1 VAGAL
6 ISMLLSNLIAV
17 ALLLYVVSS
26 TILYIIIQ
34 STVSYTNHHNPPSPG
49 GVKKRESNINTSREN
64 KATDMGGKIV
74 YWSPDISHYVA

>member
-6 ISMLLSNLIAV
+6 ISMLLSNLITV
-17 ALLLYVVSS
+17 ALLLYVVPPN
-26 TILYIIIQ
+26 ILYIIIQ

-49 GVKKRESNINTSREN
+49 GVKKRESNINSSRGN
-64 KATDMGGKIV
+64 KATEMGRKIV